1 MVGKGNE
8 CAAASAS
15 LACLLLAAALSAGC
29 CRAHA
34 ATARAPRSLLAR
46 FPTTTMTSELEKEA
60 GRYVDD
66 SSQAART
73 NNKITNLQVS
83 FVGHGHDTPADGDAP
98 FVDAAYPV
106 KWSPRTNAPPKAP
119 AISADPLNGDDGSFA
134 DAACPR
140 MWVSPPGDDASPTL
154 PTNGEGQFADAAYP
168 AKWKPDEDPSTPSL
182 VVAHHLPNGNAPF
195 IDAAY
200 PVKWSPRADGPPNQP
215 ATFPASPNGE
225 KAEFNEAAYPVKWS
239 PHSVAP
245 PKAPDIFAQ
254 HSNDNKAQ
262 FTDATYPVDWSPRS
276 VAPPKPPAIF
286 AQHSNGNKAQ
296 FTDAAYPVD
305 WSPHSVAPPKPS
317 AIFAQH
323 SNGNKAQFTNATYP
337 VDWSPRSVAHPKP
350 PAIFA
355 KPPAIFAQHSNGNKA
370 QFTDGAY
377 PVDWSPRSVA
387 PPAPPAALSSLAHP
401 GIHIQRGM
409 LFLMKKLHPGAVLPE
424 GTKLAVAH
432 DDHGVAAAAPR
443 FIYKD
448 KADAVPSDL
457 RAMDAILAMFGILP
471 GSDKA
476 AQVADTL
483 RACGELTAA
492 GGGGEEPRA
501 CCATSREAVLDFAAS
516 ALGTSAPRAVTTVV
530 HGREPRRYVVAAG
543 GVARIGGDAVVAC
556 HPMPY
561 PYEVYYCHRPADA
574 VALRVDLH
582 AVAGV
587 GLGGATAVAVCH
599 VNTTTW
605 DSAYFELLKASRGDA
620 ICHYMPQGYVLWLA
634 N

>member
-8 CAAASAS
+8 CAAARRRFSLRAAAAS
-15 LACLLLAAALSAGC
+15 SSSSSFLPCLLLAAALSAGC

-46 FPTTTMTSELEKEA
+46 FPTTKMTSELEKEA

-83 FVGHGHDTPADGDAP
+83 FVGHGHDTPADG
-98 FVDAAYPV
+98 
-106 KWSPRTNAPPKAP
+106 
-119 AISADPLNGDDGSFA
+119 
-134 DAACPR
+134 
-140 MWVSPPGDDASPTL
+140 
-154 PTNGEGQFADAAYP
+154 
-168 AKWKPDEDPSTPSL
+168 
-182 VVAHHLPNGNAPF
+182 NAPF

-200 PVKWSPRADGPPNQP
+200 PVKWSPRADGPPKQP

-225 KAEFNEAAYPVKWS
+225 KAEFTDSAYSVK
-239 PHSVAP
+239 
-245 PKAPDIFAQ
+245 
-254 HSNDNKAQ
+254 
-262 FTDATYPVDWSPRS
+262 WSPRS
-276 VAPPKPPAIF
+276 VAPPKAPGIF

-305 WSPHSVAPPKPS
+305 W
-317 AIFAQH
+317 
-323 SNGNKAQFTNATYP
+323 N
-337 VDWSPRSVAHPKP
+337 
-350 PAIFA
+350 
-355 KPPAIFAQHSNGNKA
+355 
-370 QFTDGAY
+370 
-377 PVDWSPRSVA
+377 PRSVA
-387 PPAPPAALSSLAHP
+387 PPTPPAALSSLAHP
-401 GIHIQRGM
+401 AAGIHIQRGM

-424 GTKLAVAH
+424 GTKLALPH
-432 DDHGVAAAAPR
+432 GDHGVAAAAPR

-448 KADAVPSDL
+448 KGDAVPFDL

-483 RACGELTAA
+483 RACSELTAA

-516 ALGTSAPRAVTTVV
+516 ALGTSAPRAVTTLV
-530 HGREPRRYVVAAG
+530 HGREPRRYVVAAD

-561 PYEVYYCHRPADA
+561 LYEVYYCHRPADA

-582 AVAGV
+582 AVADV

>member
-8 CAAASAS
+8 CAAARRRFSLRAAAAS
-15 LACLLLAAALSAGC
+15 SSSSSFLPCLLLAAALSAGC

-46 FPTTTMTSELEKEA
+46 FPTTKMTSELEKEA

-83 FVGHGHDTPADGDAP
+83 FVGHGHDTPADG
-98 FVDAAYPV
+98 
-106 KWSPRTNAPPKAP
+106 
-119 AISADPLNGDDGSFA
+119 
-134 DAACPR
+134 
-140 MWVSPPGDDASPTL
+140 
-154 PTNGEGQFADAAYP
+154 
-168 AKWKPDEDPSTPSL
+168 
-182 VVAHHLPNGNAPF
+182 NAPF

-200 PVKWSPRADGPPNQP
+200 PVKWSPRADGPPKQP
-215 ATFPASPNGE
+215 ATFPASP
-225 KAEFNEAAYPVKWS
+225 
-239 PHSVAP
+239 
-245 PKAPDIFAQ
+245 
-254 HSNDNKAQ
+254 
-262 FTDATYPVDWSPRS
+262 
-276 VAPPKPPAIF
+276 
-286 AQHSNGNKAQ
+286 NGNKAQ

-305 WSPHSVAPPKPS
+305 W
-317 AIFAQH
+317 
-323 SNGNKAQFTNATYP
+323 N
-337 VDWSPRSVAHPKP
+337 
-350 PAIFA
+350 
-355 KPPAIFAQHSNGNKA
+355 
-370 QFTDGAY
+370 
-377 PVDWSPRSVA
+377 PRSVA
-387 PPAPPAALSSLAHP
+387 PPTPPAALSSLAHP

-424 GTKLAVAH
+424 GTKLALPH
-432 DDHGVAAAAPR
+432 GDHGVAAAAPR

-448 KADAVPSDL
+448 KGDAVPFDL

-483 RACGELTAA
+483 RACSELTAA

-516 ALGTSAPRAVTTVV
+516 ALGTSAPRAVTTLV
-530 HGREPRRYVVAAG
+530 HGREPRRYVVAAD

-561 PYEVYYCHRPADA
+561 LYEVYYCHRPADA

-582 AVAGV
+582 AVADV